1 MVKMERV
8 KKKENTNEIPTMQ
21 RKITITHFLWL
32 FPEMS
37 VTCGKR
43 QQQVSVTRINILDP
57 EKPSDLSTCFQTMSC
72 LPLLD
77 PFHEKKDM

>member
-21 RKITITHFLWL
+21 RKITIICFLWL

-37 VTCGKR
+37 VTC
-43 QQQVSVTRINILDP
+43 VS
-57 EKPSDLSTCFQTMSC
+57 STFLFS
-72 LPLLD
+72 
-77 PFHEKKDM
+77 

>member
-1 MVKMERV
+1 MDKSM
-8 KKKENTNEIPTMQ
+8 TQFDLLPSA
-21 RKITITHFLWL
+21 
-32 FPEMS
+32 EMS
-37 VTCGKR
+37 VNCGKR